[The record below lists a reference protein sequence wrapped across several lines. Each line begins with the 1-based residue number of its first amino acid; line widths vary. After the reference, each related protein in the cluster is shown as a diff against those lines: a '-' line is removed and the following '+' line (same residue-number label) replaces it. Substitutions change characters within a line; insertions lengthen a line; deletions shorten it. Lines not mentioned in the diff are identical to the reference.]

1 MKSTSFFSVV
11 KVTGVLLTN
20 VASADTDEELESRKR
35 DLRIGYD
42 RAPVVPDSEANG
54 QWRSSVVIA
63 VSLQRP
69 AVDTMQFKQ

>member
-1 MKSTSFFSVV
+1 MKSYAMFSV
-11 KVTGVLLTN
+11 TMITAVLLAN
-20 VASADTDEELESRKR
+20 AAFADTDEELESRKR

-69 AVDTMQFKQ
+69 AIDTMQFKQ